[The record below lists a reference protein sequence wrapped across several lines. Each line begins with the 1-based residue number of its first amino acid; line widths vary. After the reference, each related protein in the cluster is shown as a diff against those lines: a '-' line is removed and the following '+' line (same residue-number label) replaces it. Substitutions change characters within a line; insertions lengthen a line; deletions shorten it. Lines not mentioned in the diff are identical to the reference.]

1 MTSNRIE
8 TIAYSS
14 DLLNKE
20 FCTECGSL
28 IPMEGEMNH
37 DTILVCKSC
46 SARVALKSF
55 DGLTSTFRINFN
67 DPLKEKALRQL
78 RKLKD
83 HKGPIVERRC
93 PRCDSEQMY
102 YFTMQTRS
110 ADEGQ
115 TVFYTCVKCNK
126 EDIDYS

>member
-1 MTSNRIE
+1 MTNRIE
-8 TIAYSS
+8 TISYST

-20 FCTECGSL
+20 FCSKCGSL
-28 IPMEGEMNH
+28 IPMEGHLDHN
-37 DTILVCKSC
+37 TILVCKNC
-46 SARVALKSF
+46 SAKIPLKSF
-55 DGLTSTFRINFN
+55 DGLTSTYRIKFN
-67 DPLKEKALRQL
+67 DPIKEKQLRLQKKLKE
-78 RKLKD
+78 

-93 PRCDSEQMY
+93 PKCDSEQMY

>member
-1 MTSNRIE
+1 MANRIE
-8 TIAYSS
+8 TLAYTT
-14 DLLNKE
+14 DQLNKE

-28 IPMEGEMNH
+28 LSIEGDLSY
-37 DTILVCKSC
+37 DTILVCKNC
-46 SARVALKSF
+46 SAKIELKLF
-55 DGLTSTFRINFN
+55 DGLTNSFRIKFN
-67 DPLKEKALRQL
+67 DPKKERALRQL
-78 RKLKD
+78 RKLKE

-115 TVFYTCVKCNK
+115 TVFYTCVKCDK

>member
-1 MTSNRIE
+1 MTNRIE
-8 TIAYSS
+8 TITYSS

-20 FCTECGSL
+20 FCTDCGSL
-28 IPMEGEMNH
+28 LTFEGNLN
-37 DTILVCKSC
+37 DATILICKNC
-46 SARVALKSF
+46 STKMPLKSF
-55 DGLTSTFRINFN
+55 DGLTSTFRIKFN
-67 DPLKEKALRQL
+67 DPKKEKALRQL
-78 RKLKD
+78 KKLKE

-93 PRCDSEQMY
+93 PKCDSEQMY